1 MNTITLEF
9 DKDDLKH
16 IRARHY
22 DGSTSELNKYC
33 TALKLQIR
41 RTAPRYWCTAEDL
54 ECMCEVVKLE
64 AAERFWDIMHDG
76 DLMFEPTK
84 SILTNRQSIRF
95 DMAEIAQDMIMKGLY

>member
-41 RTAPRYWCTAEDL
+41 RAAPRYWFNASDL
-54 ECMCEVVKLE
+54 AYICEVGRSA
-64 AAERFWDIMHDG
+64 AAELFWDYMHDG
-76 DLMFEPTK
+76 DLDLFEAEK
-84 SILTNRQSIRF
+84 VRLINREKLRYDMCMIAECMIL
-95 DMAEIAQDMIMKGLY
+95 EG